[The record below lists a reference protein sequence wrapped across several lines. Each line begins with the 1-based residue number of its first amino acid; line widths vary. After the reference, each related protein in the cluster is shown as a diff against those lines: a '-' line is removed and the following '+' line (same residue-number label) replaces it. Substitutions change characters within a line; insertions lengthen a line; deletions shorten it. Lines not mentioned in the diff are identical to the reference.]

1 MSKFPITLVQDFLR
15 SGTSDLV
22 PVRVFSSE
30 IHSGPP
36 QQSRPLGHALGDLLG
51 TILTVEPVEP
61 VVRGAG
67 LPAGQAPLF
76 PAESD
81 CAEVLL

>member
-51 TILTVEPVEP
+51 TILTVEPV
-61 VVRGAG
+61 VRGAG